1 MEAFFIDRNK
11 SNGFVALIISL
22 YRQSLWRYCRSD
34 KSNDISYVT
43 TRFPDVNFHLN
54 FSMNLPRDAGLQVA
68 F

>member
-34 KSNDISYVT
+34 KSNDTSYVT